1 MMTLALLSLAAFR
14 MFFSDLRIMWR
25 EAVVLRP
32 SGLPEVSMSRIDMA
46 ESLKVMLC
54 LGVKFW
60 ARSRQ
65 SLEPAITATTV
76 FSCASFRAVMIILT
90 KRLYLAPLM
99 SA

>member
-1 MMTLALLSLAAFR
+1 MTLARLSVAAFR
-14 MFFSDLRIMWR
+14 MFFSDFRVMRL

-32 SGLPEVSMSRIDMA
+32 SGLLEISMSRIDMA
-46 ESLKVMLC
+46 VSLKVISW
-54 LGVKFW
+54 LGVRFW

-76 FSCASFRAVMIILT
+76 CSCASFRAEMIILS
-90 KRLYLAPLM
+90 KRLYVAPPI